1 MDAVGNF
8 GAALVTTI
16 TMQIADLRIALTSG
30 NYNYVRDG
38 ANRALNNLVGWLLEK
53 GAAVR
58 VYAPVVEHPAFPPT
72 GDLVGVRSIP
82 VPFRPEY
89 RVPLGLDTARADMD
103 AFKPNIIHVSSPE
116 ILGHSAV
123 RYAKSRDLPV
133 IASVHTR
140 FETYLRYYGVG
151 FLERGATA
159 LQRRFYRKC
168 DAIVAPSESFA
179 DVLRSE
185 RMNFDIGIWGRGIDR
200 NVFNPARRSLDWRRS
215 LGIADDDFTVLFFG
229 RLVLE
234 KGIDVFA
241 ETIAVLKARGVA
253 HKVLVLGDGPAR
265 ETFASQVPDAIFA
278 GHQNGTDLGRAV
290 ASADLLLQP
299 SVTETFGNVT
309 SEAMACAL
317 PVVGANATGTR
328 SLVVNGITGR
338 LIEPRDIAGY
348 ADAIEHY
355 ARNPA
360 AARDA
365 GMAGEVAA
373 GAYTWDAV
381 NGTLAETYLRV
392 IANHGKSHE
401 QTHRASGN
409 N

>member
-1 MDAVGNF
+1 
-8 GAALVTTI
+8 
-16 TMQIADLRIALTSG
+16 MQIADLRIALTSG